1 MTEPLKQALDRIA
14 QAPQPDP
21 VIFMS
26 PHTWADHL
34 AACQKG
40 DTPAWVKC
48 GECDNFLCTIHGGHA
63 DSCACPELEF
73 WDSELGLNPYEQGGR
88 LTVAELE
95 ALKVQHGYV
104 EE

>member
-14 QAPQPDP
+14 NAARPDP

-26 PHTWADHL
+26 PHAWQALKDEVT
-34 AACQKG
+34 QN
-40 DTPAWVKC
+40 TPAWVQC
-48 GECDNFLCTIHGGHA
+48 PDCDNFLCTIHGGHA

-73 WDSELGLNPYEQGGR
+73 WDSVLGLNPYEQGGR

-95 ALKVQHGYV
+95 ALKTQHGCV